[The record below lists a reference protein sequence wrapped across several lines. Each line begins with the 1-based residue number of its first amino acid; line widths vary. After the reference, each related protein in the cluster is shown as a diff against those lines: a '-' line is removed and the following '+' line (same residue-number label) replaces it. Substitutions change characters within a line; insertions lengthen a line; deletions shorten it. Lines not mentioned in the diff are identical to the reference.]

1 MLPAAL
7 SLTVGVAGFR
17 HGPSPLL
24 VRAESS
30 SLYRVGATGIATRP
44 RSGPRPSGCRMGI
57 RDGYPALSLV
67 VVPGWSAAVSSVAYR
82 GVGGSICRRGDLAPW
97 VVQTPPRLH
106 VDRCRSLQPL
116 RRRFQDF
123 IDRRFYRGKYDVR
136 KTLEAFSSKLRD
148 ETDLAALRDD
158 LVIVVRRRC
167 SPLTSRCGYAARR
180 LQRASSQT
188 SHRLRVGG

>member
-1 MLPAAL
+1 MSSSSAHHYSADLLLPAAL
-7 SLTVGVAGFR
+7 IILTVGVAGFR

-24 VRAESS
+24 VRAGLS

-106 VDRCRSLQPL
+106 VDRCRSLQPPKTPHP
-116 RRRFQDF
+116 
-123 IDRRFYRGKYDVR
+123 RFYR
-136 KTLEAFSSKLRD
+136 E
-148 ETDLAALRDD
+148 
-158 LVIVVRRRC
+158 VILSWEVRREED
-167 SPLTSRCGYAARR
+167 
-180 LQRASSQT
+180 
-188 SHRLRVGG
+188 LRGLLVEAQGRDRPGRVA